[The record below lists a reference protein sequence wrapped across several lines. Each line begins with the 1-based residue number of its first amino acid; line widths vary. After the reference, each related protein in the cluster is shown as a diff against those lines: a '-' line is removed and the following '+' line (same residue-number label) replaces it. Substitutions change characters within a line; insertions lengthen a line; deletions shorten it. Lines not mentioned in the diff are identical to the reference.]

1 MFWVLTFCKN
11 DTIIIIPHKKVYV
24 YTFFYHFSINS
35 DNFMLCEV
43 RSVAGYSVV
52 STLSIRE
59 LYTISKQKFGGG
71 YFFGGESHSYYEA
84 VCVLKGKVGITAGKN
99 VYVLEAGQMTLHV
112 PHEFHAIWEEG
123 QSAPE
128 VIVFTF
134 SASAF
139 PKVKSGTYLLTP
151 KLLKEIKDIYKASHD
166 IFIMKGNDCYYGD
179 SGKTVFQNGMFISGV
194 ADGMELQAECFV
206 KRIELFLSYALK
218 SLLDEKREYTAVGSE
233 SYTRILAVM
242 EENIYN
248 NLSVGE
254 IASIAGVSVPTL
266 EKTVYRYMHCGA
278 IAYYN
283 ILRMERAHSLMRKG
297 NSVKETS
304 DALGFSNQNYFSA
317 CFKKRYGISPS
328 KLKNGGK

>member
-1 MFWVLTFCKN
+1 MTGY
-11 DTIIIIPHKKVYV
+11 KV
-24 YTFFYHFSINS
+24 
-35 DNFMLCEV
+35 DN
-43 RSVAGYSVV
+43 
-52 STLSIRE
+52 TLSIRE

-71 YFFGGESHSYYEA
+71 YFFGGESHSFYEV

-99 VYVLEAGQMTLHV
+99 VYVLEAGQMTLHA

-134 SASAF
+134 SASVF
-139 PKVKSGTYLLTP
+139 PKVKSEAYLLTP
-151 KLLKEIKDIYKASHD
+151 RLLKEIKDIYRASHD
-166 IFIMKGNDCYYGD
+166 IFIMKGNACYYGA
-179 SGKTVFQNGMFISGV
+179 SGKTVFHNGMFISGV
-194 ADGMELQAECFV
+194 EDGMELQAECFV

-218 SLLDEKREYTAVGSE
+218 SVLDEKREYTAVGSE
-233 SYTRILAVM
+233 SYTRILAIM

-254 IASIAGVSVPTL
+254 IAALAGVSVPTL

-283 ILRMERAHSLMRKG
+283 VLRMERAHSLIRHG
-297 NSVKETS
+297 STVKEAS
-304 DALGFSNQNYFSA
+304 DKLGFSNQNYFSA
-317 CFKKRYGISPS
+317 CFKKRYGLSPS